1 MLFGTGATDGPL
13 QVALLTS
20 AVVAGLV
27 ALENGYTTASVRD
40 AMVGGI
46 TTALAAVFILLAVG
60 ASSPWAAMR
69 GIRL

>member
-40 AMVGGI
+40 AMVGSI